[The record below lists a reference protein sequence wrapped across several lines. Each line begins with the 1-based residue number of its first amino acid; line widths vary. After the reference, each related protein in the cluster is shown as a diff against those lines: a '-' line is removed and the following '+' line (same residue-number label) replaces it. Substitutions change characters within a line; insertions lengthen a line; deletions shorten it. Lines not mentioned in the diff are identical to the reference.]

1 MNDPDNERVIDRID
15 RKLGRAWS
23 RIGGTLFAL
32 IGLAMLASA
41 LGSGDIA
48 GHWPLLLGAAVVFLL
63 ARLAFRSRLGLSE
76 LLDDGP
82 PGRKG

>member
-1 MNDPDNERVIDRID
+1 VNDPDNERLVNRID
-15 RKLGRAWS
+15 RKLGMAWS
-23 RIGGTLFAL
+23 RIGGTLFVL

-41 LGSGDIA
+41 LGSGDITD
-48 GHWPLLLGAAVVFLL
+48 HWPLLLGTAVLFAL

-82 PGRKG
+82 PGRKV